1 MRNLQKEKL
10 ASHAGKYKLHWHDR
24 IQEVPQVE
32 DDKDVFTMVIAHEFF
47 DALPIH
53 LFEKRAQN
61 QGFREVF
68 VDVDTSI
75 TTDIKDKETP
85 RLRYVVSPST
95 TLASRLL
102 LPEEDKQLKELSDG
116 ARVEIC
122 PEAYE
127 IAANAAKLVSGKGAG
142 LIIDYG
148 AEQIFGNSFR
158 VGDLQDRKKIV
169 ESDIFE

>member
-10 ASHAGKYKLHWHDR
+10 SSHTDARKYKLHWHDR
-24 IQEVPQVE
+24 IQEVPE
-32 DDKDVFTMVIAHEFF
+32 DKDVFTMVVAHEFF

-75 TTDIKDKETP
+75 STDISEKDKP
-85 RLRYVVSPST
+85 RLRYVVSPSA

-127 IAANAAKLVSGKGAG
+127 IAANAAKLVGTKGAG

-148 AEQIFGNSFR
+148 GEQIFGNSFR
-158 VGDLQDRKKIV
+158 VSG
-169 ESDIFE
+169 ST